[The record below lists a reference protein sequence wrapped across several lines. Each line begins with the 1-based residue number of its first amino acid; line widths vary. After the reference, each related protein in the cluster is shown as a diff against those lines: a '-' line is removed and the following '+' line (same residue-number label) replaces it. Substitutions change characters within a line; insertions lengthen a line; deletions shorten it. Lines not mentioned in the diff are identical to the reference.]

1 MERLRDQTRG
11 PIRKHTENLGTN
23 FWVTGEALGAWNSG
37 SDWGES
43 ESQCAGPGPD
53 GLLGKMVT
61 SFSWPGATRQLTSLP
76 FLIVQGQVGNEGL
89 LRALSQAALRL
100 GGVSP
105 PKNKRTRDLP
115 QGYQSR
121 DNTTEHHRQFCAE
134 ECPWKF
140 QNLCDFPQ

>member
-11 PIRKHTENLGTN
+11 PIRKHTENLGMN

-37 SDWGES
+37 SDWDKS
-43 ESQCAGPGPD
+43 ESQCAASGPD

-61 SFSWPGATRQLTSLP
+61 SSSWPGATRQLTFLP

-100 GGVSP
+100 GVVSP

-115 QGYQSR
+115 QGHQS
-121 DNTTEHHRQFCAE
+121 
-134 ECPWKF
+134 
-140 QNLCDFPQ
+140 